1 MSQVD
6 LPTSIGYA
14 LKRTAVALAA
24 AMDAEL
30 RHCDLSVAQYA
41 SLELL
46 AQRPGLTNAELAR
59 GVFVTRQAT
68 HQLLAG
74 LRSAGLIEIQGAG
87 RHQRVVITELGAG
100 RLADASHRIALIEQR
115 MLTPLSAERQAE
127 LFQQPRG
134 VYRGAVPSRRGASHG
149 RTEPPLSVPWT
160 LIEGTKVA
168 TRSWLLGR
176 VPTNRARWWD
186 AIDDQGF

>member
-6 LPTSIGYA
+6 IPTSIGYA
-14 LKRTAVALAA
+14 LKRTTTSLRA

-30 RHCDLSVAQYA
+30 RHCELSVSQYA

-68 HQLLAG
+68 HQLLTG
-74 LRSAGLIEIQGAG
+74 LRHAGLIEIQGAG

-100 RLADASHRIALIEQR
+100 RLADASHRVAIIEQR
-115 MLTPLSAERQAE
+115 MLAPLSSAQQAE
-127 LFQQPRG
+127 LHK
-134 VYRGAVPSRRGASHG
+134 YLLACADA
-149 RTEPPLSVPWT
+149 LSV
-160 LIEGTKVA
+160 
-168 TRSWLLGR
+168 
-176 VPTNRARWWD
+176 
-186 AIDDQGF
+186 DQ

>member
-14 LKRTAVALAA
+14 LKRTTVALRA

-30 RHCDLSVAQYA
+30 RQCDLSVAQYA

-46 AQRPGLTNAELAR
+46 SQRPGLSNAELAR

-74 LRSAGLIEIQGAG
+74 LRRAGLIQIQGAG
-87 RHQRVVITELGAG
+87 RKQRVTMTELGAR
-100 RLADASHRIALIEQR
+100 RLAQASHSVALIEQR
-115 MLTPLSAERQAE
+115 MLTALSAHQQADLHSSLIVCAE
-127 LFQQPRG
+127 ALSD
-134 VYRGAVPSRRGASHG
+134 GA
-149 RTEPPLSVPWT
+149 E
-160 LIEGTKVA
+160 
-168 TRSWLLGR
+168 
-176 VPTNRARWWD
+176 
-186 AIDDQGF
+186 

>member
-14 LKRTAVALAA
+14 LKRTAVALRA

-30 RHCDLSVAQYA
+30 RQCDLSVAQYA

-74 LRSAGLIEIQGAG
+74 LRHAGLIEIQGAG

-115 MLTPLSAERQAE
+115 MLTPLSAERRAE
-127 LFQQPRG
+127 LFSSLAACVQALSQTG
-134 VYRGAVPSRRGASHG
+134 D
-149 RTEPPLSVPWT
+149 EPAA
-160 LIEGTKVA
+160 EDRAA
-168 TRSWLLGR
+168 TAGSLPADWSESG
-176 VPTNRARWWD
+176 D
-186 AIDDQGF
+186 GI